1 MKILDIINRAKAVI
15 AKLPERRVEP
25 STEDAYRKAFVR
37 LWRKPVLDPLAD
49 DIALDTYYQRRA
61 VLHYIGRSWLQR
73 LTDKCLSAGERR
85 DLAAV
90 QRVAGVLLR
99 AVQRIEPAIERDPP
113 WTEGSPLQS
122 PYSRWA
128 AQPGARPQRGA
139 NSKKHVLPLLPAD
152 WDRRLWQA
160 ALLEWN
166 EPANRKNLD
175 ALAVEL
181 LVPVRPIELS
191 RPGDVVVE
199 LKSTHRLEISILPA
213 KNHGGRY
220 GTEVTTIG
228 IDPVKAGGP
237 AAHLAAR
244 CSAHGARLAI
254 TVARNAHRKML
265 DQLGR
270 IALPEC
276 DVTITA
282 NVCRSQVIAD
292 LKATWGAGAEVAA
305 AAGHCTDRT
314 QSRYGH
320 VAHGRKRRGLIGVES
335 KRAPR
340 AENVKRARELGTE
353 RRPRRRPRK

>member
-1 MKILDIINRAKAVI
+1 MKVLTIINRAQAVI
-15 AKLPERRVEP
+15 AKLPQRRVEP
-25 STEDAYRKAFVR
+25 DTEVAYRKAFVR
-37 LWRKPVLDPLAD
+37 MWRKPALDPLAD
-49 DIALDTYYQRRA
+49 DIALDTFYYRCA
-61 VLHYIGRSWLQR
+61 TLHYVGRSWLQR
-73 LTDKCLSAGERR
+73 LTEKCLSAGARG
-85 DLAAV
+85 DPAAV
-90 QRVAGVLLR
+90 LRVAGVLLR
-99 AVQRIEPAIERDPP
+99 VVKRIEPAIERDPP

-122 PYSRWA
+122 PSSRWA

-152 WDRRLWQA
+152 WDGRLWHA

-166 EPANRKNLD
+166 EPGNRKNLD

-181 LVPVRPIELS
+181 SVPVRPIELS

-199 LKSTHRLEISILPA
+199 LKSPHRLEISISPG

-220 GTEVTTIG
+220 GTGMSTIG

-237 AAHLAAR
+237 AAYLAAR

-254 TVARNAHRKML
+254 TVARNSHRKRL
-265 DQLGR
+265 YQLGR

-276 DVTITA
+276 EVTITA
-282 NVCRSQVIAD
+282 NVCRTQLVAD

-314 QSRYGH
+314 QAKYGH
-320 VAHGRKRRGLIGVES
+320 VAHGRKRRGVIGVES
-335 KRAPR
+335 KRVPR
-340 AENVKRARELGTE
+340 ADNVKRARGLGAA
-353 RRPRRRPRK
+353 RRLRRRPKR